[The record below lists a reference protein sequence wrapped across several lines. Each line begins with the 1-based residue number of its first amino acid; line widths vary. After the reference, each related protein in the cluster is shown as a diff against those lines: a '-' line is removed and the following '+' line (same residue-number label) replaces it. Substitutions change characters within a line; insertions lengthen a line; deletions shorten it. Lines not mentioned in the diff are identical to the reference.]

1 MPCDTGL
8 TKKEKA
14 FVEAYLTCFNQTK
27 AALQAGCSPNG
38 AGVAGHRLMKKEAV
52 AAEISRRLEGKKE
65 QQVTAARI
73 VQELARLAFAEDG
86 EELKPADRL
95 RALDMLAKYVSLGE
109 EREKGASES
118 VSGVV
123 ILPQIVE
130 TQDEEE
136 KL

>member
-14 FVEAYLTCFNQTK
+14 FVEAYLTGFNQTK
-27 AALQAGCSPNG
+27 AALQAGCSPKG

-52 AAEISRRLEGKKE
+52 ASEIARRLEGKKE
-65 QQVTAARI
+65 QEVTAARI
-73 VQELARLAFAEDG
+73 VSELARLAFAEGG

-95 RALDMLAKYVSLGE
+95 RALDMLAKYISLGE
-109 EREKGASES
+109 EKKETADAG
-118 VSGVV
+118 GVI
-123 ILPQIVE
+123 ILPQVLPCE
-130 TQDEEE
+130 DEED